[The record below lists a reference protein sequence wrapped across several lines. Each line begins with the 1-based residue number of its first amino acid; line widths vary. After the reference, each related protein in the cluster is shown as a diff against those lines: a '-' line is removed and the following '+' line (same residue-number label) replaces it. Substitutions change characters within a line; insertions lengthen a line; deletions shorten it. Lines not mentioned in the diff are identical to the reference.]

1 MDRDEAL
8 VPRSRPAATFIRG
21 ALGALLLSA
30 VICSPRA
37 ARAQGCCSPSTTP
50 VSALHAGPAPTG
62 TLDLGLYYE
71 YFRLRGNLNGTGSV
85 TDPQDRLTQLHVAN
99 LVLGYAPWGR
109 LGFRA
114 VVPLAR
120 RSREQTLITPT
131 VNRRDELV
139 GTGLGDITLL
149 AQWRLLPLGRPR
161 PYDLSL
167 GAGVKLGT
175 GAFHESREGVQLP
188 LDLQPGTGCEDFVA
202 TGYGQYYRWTDWNIF
217 GGTIWRITG
226 TNSDGYRY
234 GNEAQAFAGATRDLP
249 ADWFVTLE
257 SRYRHASSDQRS
269 GTSVP
274 STGND
279 RVFIV
284 PGLGLHVGAVGPTV
298 LVSVLVPLY
307 ERVNGTQLGTTV
319 GVNAAL
325 VHQIR
330 TGTP

>member
-1 MDRDEAL
+1 MGAPAR
-8 VPRSRPAATFIRG
+8 PRATIIRS
-21 ALGALLLSA
+21 AVGALLA
-30 VICSPRA
+30 GAMIGSPGA

-50 VSALHAGPAPTG
+50 VSALHAGPAPAG
-62 TLDLGLYYE
+62 VFDLGVYYE

-99 LVLGYAPWGR
+99 LVLGYTPWNR

-120 RSREQTLITPT
+120 RSREQTLVTPT

-149 AQWRLLPLGRPR
+149 AEWRLLPFGQPR

-175 GAFHESREGVQLP
+175 GEFHESRDGVQLP

-202 TGYGQYYRWTDWNIF
+202 TGYGQYYRWTGWNVF
-217 GGTIWRITG
+217 GGTVWRITG
-226 TNSDGYRY
+226 TNGDGYRY
-234 GNEAQAFAGATRDLP
+234 GNEVQAFAGATYALGARGF
-249 ADWFVTLE
+249 ASLE
-257 SRYRHASSDQRS
+257 GRYRHASLDQRS
-269 GTSVP
+269 GTSVA

-279 RVFIV
+279 RVFVV
-284 PGLGLHVGAVGPTV
+284 PGLGVHFGPAGPTF
-298 LVSVLVPLY
+298 LVSALLPAY

-319 GVNAAL
+319 GLNVAL
-325 VHQIR
+325 MYQLR